1 MSCNS
6 EHVNIWES
14 KDHKWGIG
22 FFNFVETNEDDPDRD
37 PEWDVEYLF
46 SEVPHWGRGGLRTA
60 EEAKQA
66 WIGPNPGA
74 DYEILPYN
82 RENAH
87 DCKGYEEM
95 LRCLH
100 NPEYAEKKRLKDDR
114 AYIRKHAKE
123 ALEALTSLPRV
134 GERFHVEF
142 SKGASLKF
150 YSEGRLIEQGNWL
163 AVAPGGEPFLRGSS
177 IRRPGT
183 SGWGKKWGSGP
194 CGVTGLIR
202 I

>member
-1 MSCNS
+1 MSCNR
-6 EHVNIWES
+6 EHVIWES

-37 PEWDVEYLF
+37 PEWDVEYLY
-46 SEVPHWGRGGLRTA
+46 SEFYWGRGGFRTA

-87 DCKGYEEM
+87 DCKEYEEM

-163 AVAPGGEPFLRGSS
+163 AVAPGGE
-177 IRRPGT
+177 RPQRVFNT
-183 SGWGKKWGSGP
+183 KTGKLWLGQKWGSGP